1 MSRTTDM
8 ILELSRANIAPDSNL
23 FIKYGNGSLN
33 VNLALLLPC
42 SDSDFKRLTAFI
54 DKIDDY
60 TDSEAAVG
68 FIWRYVVAMNT
79 ELNRI
84 KETYPAGDTKSRAEC
99 QKLIN
104 RFEKYMQ
111 VLTDKYSYMLPEAEA
126 EKTPEKRQRAK
137 SADIYTLSVN
147 TRAAYAEPEIKVYS
161 GKIITAVDGVQYG
174 IYKADKGLYKI
185 IDIYTGLSVGASAH
199 SVAEC
204 KEVLTAELCARV
216 AECRTKDN
224 YKIYLS
230 NFTEAM
236 TAAGYADYIIPY
248 SAADPEPAPAPAA
261 EQDNTPA
268 EAEQAEQ
275 AEQAEPYNI
284 DYDALLRRFGER
296 YAQLYDMNGA
306 EYDWQTYRDAL
317 HIFDN
322 GMNPRD
328 KATLR
333 KFVELRHDYVSSDR
347 EAVAF
352 MLALV
357 DVLNAPETPETAPEP
372 DNTYLPAET
381 ETAPETAPETAENA
395 PEDPII
401 EFNPELLEIAR
412 YFFYAVYSD
421 TLSADG
427 VQYIGSECGTRGN
440 RLRIYISGS
449 EYEKPETVHSNAEL
463 YSFMIENILN
473 AEDYS
478 YLSGIGQHYYE
489 MLAAYTPEPPAPEPT
504 TGAGTPA
511 GIAGTPADTTGGT
524 PAGMQAETTG
534 GTAGTPETTAAGI
547 APARYITAL
556 SLSMADYIH
565 IYGAGAYLRHIT
577 RQNAPRHITAA
588 LYPDPVIIAGIPP
601 ALYNMPRRNKTAS
614 ALLYSTPAYM
624 RHRRHAA
631 RINAI
636 YRAPP
641 ALKRLRQRIRGMID
655 SEKPPARYYR
665 ISARRQNNQ
674 IYISW
679 RRSIIRQNMR
689 GYIDNMA
696 PECRTPERQQAI
708 KRARTRQN
716 GAGYI
721 RQCRSTRT
729 AARQ

>member
-8 ILELSRANIAPDSNL
+8 ILEISRANITPDSNL
-23 FIKYGNGSLN
+23 FIKYGNGSLS

-54 DKIDDY
+54 DKIDVFSDM
-60 TDSEAAVG
+60 EAAAG
-68 FIWRYVVAMNT
+68 FIWRYVFAMNT

-111 VLTDKYSYMLPEAEA
+111 VLTDKYSYMLPEAET

-137 SADIYTLSVN
+137 SADIYVLSGN
-147 TRAAYAEPEIKVYS
+147 ARHPEFEIKVYP
-161 GKIITAVDGVQYG
+161 GKIVTAPDGIQYG
-174 IYKADKGLYKI
+174 IYKYYKGDYKI
-185 IDIYTGLSVGASAH
+185 IDLYTGVSLGQSGH

-204 KEVLTAELCARV
+204 KELLTAELCARV
-216 AECRTKDN
+216 AECRTKEN

-248 SAADPEPAPAPAA
+248 TAADPEPAPAPAA

-268 EAEQAEQ
+268 EAEQVEQ

-284 DYDALLRRFGER
+284 DYSALLRRFSER
-296 YAQLYDMNGA
+296 YTQLYDMNGA
-306 EYDWQTYRDAL
+306 EYGWQTYRDAL
-317 HIFDN
+317 NMFEN
-322 GMNPRD
+322 GMNARD
-328 KATLR
+328 IATLR

-347 EAVAF
+347 EAAAF

-381 ETAPETAPETAENA
+381 ETAPETAPETPETAENA
-395 PEDPII
+395 PEDHII

-449 EYEKPETVHSNAEL
+449 EYETPETVHSSAEL
-463 YSFMIENILN
+463 YNFMVKNILN
-473 AEDYS
+473 AEDYE

-511 GIAGTPADTTGGT
+511 GIAGAPADTTGGA

-534 GTAGTPETTAAGI
+534 GTAGTPETATAATAAGI
-547 APARYITAL
+547 APAHYITAF

-565 IYGAGAYLRHIT
+565 IYRAGADMSHRT

-601 ALYNMPRRNKTAS
+601 ALYNLPRRNKTAS

-631 RINAI
+631 RIKAI

-641 ALKRLRQRIRGMID
+641 ARKTERRQR
-655 SEKPPARYYR
+655 
-665 ISARRQNNQ
+665 
-674 IYISW
+674 
-679 RRSIIRQNMR
+679 MR
-689 GYIDNMA
+689 GYIDNIA

-721 RQCRSTRT
+721 RPCRSTRT